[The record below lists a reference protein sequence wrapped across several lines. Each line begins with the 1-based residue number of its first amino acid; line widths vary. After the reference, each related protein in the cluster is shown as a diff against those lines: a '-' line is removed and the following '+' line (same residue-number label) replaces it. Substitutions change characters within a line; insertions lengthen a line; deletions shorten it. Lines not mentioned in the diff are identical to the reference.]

1 MKYAFWILVALVVIA
16 ILAIKYLPWWALIL
30 ILVGGALL
38 LRWGAKVAVKQAFL
52 LPFKAKGKVLQGAQV
67 QVHQVQSVGIPVLF
81 RDADLGEAEYA
92 DRRSRYHQLKWYSV
106 DVSILPKAQGQV
118 PFPAWEPGEMLL
130 VPPGSR
136 VTDLESLSQMES
148 AEIHDYALYRNNDF
162 APDHEG
168 KHLGAQ
174 RIKYIVGIEPEVKQ
188 LQFRYYLE
196 RFGQVEFPDRL
207 SPDRQLKP
215 A

>member
-38 LRWGAKVAVKQAFL
+38 LRWGARLAVKQAFL
-52 LPFKAKGKVLQGAQV
+52 LPFKAKRKVLQEARV
-67 QVHQVQSVGIPVLF
+67 QVHQVQSVGMPVLL
-81 RDADLGEAEYA
+81 RDPDSDDAEFA

-106 DVSILPKAQGQV
+106 DVSISPQTQEQV

-130 VPPGSR
+130 VPPGSQ
-136 VTDLESLSQMES
+136 VKDLESLRNFES
-148 AEIHDYALYRNNDF
+148 AEIHDYGIYRSDRF
-162 APDHEG
+162 MPDHEG
-168 KHLGAQ
+168 KHLGSQ
-174 RIKYIVGIEPEVKQ
+174 RLKFIVGIQPEVKQ

-196 RFGQVEFPDRL
+196 LFGQVEFPDRL
-207 SPDRQLKP
+207 GGDRQLKS